1 MVGVCHVERAVRS
14 IHDLEDGRDDR
25 SMHRHR
31 LDVLES
37 YELIGSPVVT
47 STRLAYVPWV
57 QEAVQPYRATRLPS
71 GSASGLWQALQRAQV
86 AAARQPAVSTAA

>member
-1 MVGVCHVERAVRS
+1 
-14 IHDLEDGRDDR
+14 
-25 SMHRHR
+25 MHRNH

-57 QEAVQPYRATRLPS
+57 QQALQPYGATRLPN
-71 GSASGLWQALQRAQV
+71 GPAQGLWKALQRAQLAAGLRPVV
-86 AAARQPAVSTAA
+86 AADAA